1 MPLYPVK
8 SAERAIRVLEL
19 FQRVQQPQT
28 LNQVAL
34 QLRIPAPSTLAI
46 LRTLVGMGYL
56 IFDLQRKTYFPALRL
71 ANLGDWVGA
80 QFFENSPVLTVA
92 EQLRQETT
100 EHVLV
105 AVQNDLHVHY
115 LQVLPG
121 EGAHGGSSDCGSQL
135 IVESA
140 CGLALLGT
148 MGDSSVD
155 RICRRINITGAPT
168 AKPVEPEKIIHL
180 VRKFDRQ
187 GYGVLAGVPHPNR
200 MYLSMLMPPT
210 LSGKRFA
217 ISVGG
222 HRGRLSRGSDRLLNK
237 MYELIAAA

>member
-28 LNQVAL
+28 LNQVAV
-34 QLRIPAPSTLAI
+34 QLRMPPPSTLAI

-56 IFDLQRKTYFPALRL
+56 IFDLRLKTYFPALRV
-71 ANLGDWVGA
+71 ASLGDWVSSR
-80 QFFENSPVLTVA
+80 FFENSPVLTVA
-92 EQLRQETT
+92 ERLRRETT

-105 AVQNDLHVHY
+105 AMQNDLHVHY

-121 EGAHGGSSDCGSQL
+121 EGAHGGSRDCGSQL

-140 CGLALLGT
+140 CGLALLGA
-148 MGDSSVD
+148 MGDHSVD
-155 RICRRINITGAPT
+155 RICRRINITGTSKAQ
-168 AKPVEPEKIIHL
+168 PVEPDKIIHL

-187 GYGVLAGVPHPNR
+187 GYGVLEGVPHPNR

-210 LSGKRFA
+210 RSGKRFA
-217 ISVGG
+217 ISIGG
-222 HRGRLSRGSDRLLNK
+222 HRGRLSRNSDRLLNK
-237 MYELIAAA
+237 MYETIAAA

>member
-34 QLRIPAPSTLAI
+34 QLRMPAPSTLAI

-56 IFDLQRKTYFPALRL
+56 IFDLRRKTYFPALRL
-71 ANLGDWVGA
+71 ANLGDWVTA
-80 QFFENSPVLTVA
+80 KFLENSPVLTVA
-92 EQLRQETT
+92 EQLRRETT

-105 AVQNDLHVHY
+105 AIQNDLHVHY

-121 EGAHGGSSDCGSQL
+121 QDAHESGKDCGSQL
-135 IVESA
+135 VVESA
-140 CGLALLGT
+140 CGLALLGA
-148 MGDSSVD
+148 MGESSVD
-155 RICRRINITGAPT
+155 RICRRINITGVPKARPIQ
-168 AKPVEPEKIIHL
+168 PDKIIHL

-187 GYGVLAGVPHPNR
+187 GYGMLVGVPHPNR

-210 LSGKRFA
+210 PSGKRFA

-222 HRGRLSRGSDRLLNK
+222 HRRRLSRQSDRLLNK
-237 MYELIAAA
+237 MYETIAAA